1 MRPSV
6 RSDSAI
12 PREVYEGNF
21 RYDLFHGYGVM
32 RRPWFRDQGLG
43 AQGNARPFR
52 QSEAC
57 SPSWCHG
64 YLSQTRTVRLTV

>member
-1 MRPSV
+1 MSLVSGSRFP
-6 RSDSAI
+6 SDSAI

-43 AQGNARPFR
+43 AQGNARSFR
-52 QSEAC
+52 QLGGLFA
-57 SPSWCHG
+57 
-64 YLSQTRTVRLTV
+64 